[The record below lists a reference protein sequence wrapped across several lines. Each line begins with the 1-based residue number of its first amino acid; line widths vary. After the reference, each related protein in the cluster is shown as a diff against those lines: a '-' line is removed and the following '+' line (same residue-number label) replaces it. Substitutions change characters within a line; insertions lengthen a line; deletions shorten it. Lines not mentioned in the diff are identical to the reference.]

1 MPKLVY
7 DLSLKR
13 PACAILQAV
22 FGGDQGIAG
31 SFPSEHWLTAPTPGM
46 KAYQISNE
54 ELGKVIEYHRMLVVG
69 VTVPEGKSGGR

>member
-1 MPKLVY
+1 LVY

-31 SFPSEHWLTAPTPGM
+31 EFPSEHRLTAPTSGM
-46 KAYQISNE
+46 KVYQISNF
-54 ELGKVIEYHRMLVVG
+54 ELEKVIQYHRKLVVG
-69 VTVPEGKSGGR
+69 VTVPEGKSGGL